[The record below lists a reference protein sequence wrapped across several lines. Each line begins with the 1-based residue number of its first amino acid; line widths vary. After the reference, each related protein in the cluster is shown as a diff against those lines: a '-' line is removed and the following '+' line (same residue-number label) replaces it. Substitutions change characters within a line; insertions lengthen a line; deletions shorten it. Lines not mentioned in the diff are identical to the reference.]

1 MIYRKEVDCDTAVWL
16 LYPSEERHTPYKRSA
31 LTLLVEDTSREGIR
45 RLVEEE
51 GLADFALR
59 HDIILAV
66 PVAPREG
73 WLPTAAN
80 LERLARIHGGIT
92 KPENKPDLDDLRKK
106 LFTKKSKNDLEYFT
120 NLLALRDGVMADGQP
135 DPFLPINREFRAT
148 AQDEADAERI
158 ATQIKEAIEYAD
170 GDPAVFSNDLRRR
183 CGMSRR

>member
-1 MIYRKEVDCDTAVWL
+1 M
-16 LYPSEERHTPYKRSA
+16 SEEEIEKQNPDNEPEMTAKEYINQIKD
-31 LTLLVEDTSREGIR
+31 LKEKTVSREEYDRIKNDNK
-45 RLVEEE
+45 E
-51 GLADFALR
+51 LAKAL
-59 HDIILAV
+59 IN
-66 PVAPREG
+66 G
-73 WLPTAAN
+73 TGAN
-80 LERLARIHGGIT
+80 IPGIT
-92 KPENKPDLDDLRKK
+92 KPEEKPDLDDLRKK

-148 AQDEADAERI
+148 EQDEADAERI

>member
-1 MIYRKEVDCDTAVWL
+1 M
-16 LYPSEERHTPYKRSA
+16 SEEEREQQNPDNDPEMTASEYINQINNLREN
-31 LTLLVEDTSREGIR
+31 TVSREEYERIKNDNR
-45 RLVEEE
+45 E
-51 GLADFALR
+51 LAKAL
-59 HDIILAV
+59 IN
-66 PVAPREG
+66 G
-73 WLPTAAN
+73 TGAN
-80 LERLARIHGGIT
+80 IPGIT

-135 DPFLPINREFRAT
+135 DPFLPVNREFRAT

>member
-1 MIYRKEVDCDTAVWL
+1 M
-16 LYPSEERHTPYKRSA
+16 SEEEREQQNPDNEPEMTANEYINQINDLKER
-31 LTLLVEDTSREGIR
+31 TVSREEYERIKNDNKK
-45 RLVEEE
+45 
-51 GLADFALR
+51 LAKAL
-59 HDIILAV
+59 IN
-66 PVAPREG
+66 G
-73 WLPTAAN
+73 TGAN
-80 LERLARIHGGIT
+80 IPGIT
-92 KPENKPDLDDLRKK
+92 KPEEKPDLDDLRKK

>member
-1 MIYRKEVDCDTAVWL
+1 M
-16 LYPSEERHTPYKRSA
+16 SEEEKEQLNPDNEPEMTAKEYINQIKD
-31 LTLLVEDTSREGIR
+31 LKEKTVSREEYDRIKNDNK
-45 RLVEEE
+45 E
-51 GLADFALR
+51 LAKAL
-59 HDIILAV
+59 IN
-66 PVAPREG
+66 G
-73 WLPTAAN
+73 TGAN
-80 LERLARIHGGIT
+80 IPGIT
-92 KPENKPDLDDLRKK
+92 KPEEKPDLDDLRKK

>member
-1 MIYRKEVDCDTAVWL
+1 M
-16 LYPSEERHTPYKRSA
+16 SEEEREQQNPDNEPEMTANEYINQINDLKER
-31 LTLLVEDTSREGIR
+31 TVSREEYERIKNDNR
-45 RLVEEE
+45 E
-51 GLADFALR
+51 LAKAL
-59 HDIILAV
+59 IN
-66 PVAPREG
+66 G
-73 WLPTAAN
+73 TGAN
-80 LERLARIHGGIT
+80 IPGIT
-92 KPENKPDLDDLRKK
+92 KPEEKPDLDDLRKK

>member
-1 MIYRKEVDCDTAVWL
+1 M
-16 LYPSEERHTPYKRSA
+16 SEEEREQQNPDNEPEMTAKEYINQINDLKEK
-31 LTLLVEDTSREGIR
+31 TVSREEYERIKNDNR
-45 RLVEEE
+45 E
-51 GLADFALR
+51 LAKAL
-59 HDIILAV
+59 IN
-66 PVAPREG
+66 G
-73 WLPTAAN
+73 TGAN
-80 LERLARIHGGIT
+80 IPGIT
-92 KPENKPDLDDLRKK
+92 KPEEKPDLDDLRKK

>member
-1 MIYRKEVDCDTAVWL
+1 M
-16 LYPSEERHTPYKRSA
+16 SEEEREQQNPDNEPEMTANEYINQINDLKER
-31 LTLLVEDTSREGIR
+31 TVSREEYERIKNDNR
-45 RLVEEE
+45 E
-51 GLADFALR
+51 LAKAL
-59 HDIILAV
+59 IN
-66 PVAPREG
+66 G
-73 WLPTAAN
+73 TGAN
-80 LERLARIHGGIT
+80 IPGIT

>member
-1 MIYRKEVDCDTAVWL
+1 M
-16 LYPSEERHTPYKRSA
+16 SEEEREQQNPENEPEMTAKEYINQINDLKER
-31 LTLLVEDTSREGIR
+31 TVSREEYERIKNDNK
-45 RLVEEE
+45 E
-51 GLADFALR
+51 LAKAL
-59 HDIILAV
+59 IN
-66 PVAPREG
+66 G
-73 WLPTAAN
+73 TGAN
-80 LERLARIHGGIT
+80 IPGIT
-92 KPENKPDLDDLRKK
+92 KPEKKPDLDDLRKK

>member
-1 MIYRKEVDCDTAVWL
+1 M
-16 LYPSEERHTPYKRSA
+16 SEEKEQQNPDNEPEMTAKEYINQINDLKEK
-31 LTLLVEDTSREGIR
+31 TVSREEYERIKNDNK
-45 RLVEEE
+45 E
-51 GLADFALR
+51 LAKAL
-59 HDIILAV
+59 IN
-66 PVAPREG
+66 G
-73 WLPTAAN
+73 TGAN
-80 LERLARIHGGIT
+80 IPGIT
-92 KPENKPDLDDLRKK
+92 KPEEKPDLDDLRKK

-120 NLLALRDGVMADGQP
+120 NLLALRDGVIADGQP

>member
-1 MIYRKEVDCDTAVWL
+1 M
-16 LYPSEERHTPYKRSA
+16 SEEEREQQNPDNEPEMTANEYINQIKD
-31 LTLLVEDTSREGIR
+31 LKEKTVSREEYERIKNDNK
-45 RLVEEE
+45 E
-51 GLADFALR
+51 LAKAL
-59 HDIILAV
+59 IN
-66 PVAPREG
+66 G
-73 WLPTAAN
+73 TGAN
-80 LERLARIHGGIT
+80 IPGIT
-92 KPENKPDLDDLRKK
+92 KPEEKPDLDDLRKK

>member
-1 MIYRKEVDCDTAVWL
+1 M
-16 LYPSEERHTPYKRSA
+16 SEEEREPQNPDNEPEMTAKEYINQIKD
-31 LTLLVEDTSREGIR
+31 LKEKTVSREEYERIKNDNK
-45 RLVEEE
+45 E
-51 GLADFALR
+51 LAKAL
-59 HDIILAV
+59 IN
-66 PVAPREG
+66 G
-73 WLPTAAN
+73 TGAN
-80 LERLARIHGGIT
+80 IPGIT
-92 KPENKPDLDDLRKK
+92 KPEEKPDLDDLRKK

>member
-1 MIYRKEVDCDTAVWL
+1 M
-16 LYPSEERHTPYKRSA
+16 SEEEREKQDPDNEPEMTAKEYINQINDLKEK
-31 LTLLVEDTSREGIR
+31 TVSREEYERIKNDNR
-45 RLVEEE
+45 E
-51 GLADFALR
+51 LAKAL
-59 HDIILAV
+59 INGTGASI
-66 PVAPREG
+66 P
-73 WLPTAAN
+73 
-80 LERLARIHGGIT
+80 GIT
-92 KPENKPDLDDLRKK
+92 KPEEKPDLDDLRKK

>member
-1 MIYRKEVDCDTAVWL
+1 MAEEEKEKQNPDNEPEMTANEYINQINDLKEKTV
-16 LYPSEERHTPYKRSA
+16 
-31 LTLLVEDTSREGIR
+31 SREEYERIKNDNR
-45 RLVEEE
+45 E
-51 GLADFALR
+51 LAKAL
-59 HDIILAV
+59 IN
-66 PVAPREG
+66 G
-73 WLPTAAN
+73 TGAN
-80 LERLARIHGGIT
+80 IPGIT
-92 KPENKPDLDDLRKK
+92 KPEKKPDLDDLRKK

>member
-1 MIYRKEVDCDTAVWL
+1 MAEEEKEQQIPDNEPEMTAAEYINQINDLKSKTV
-16 LYPSEERHTPYKRSA
+16 
-31 LTLLVEDTSREGIR
+31 SREEYERIKNDNK
-45 RLVEEE
+45 E
-51 GLADFALR
+51 LAKAL
-59 HDIILAV
+59 IN
-66 PVAPREG
+66 G
-73 WLPTAAN
+73 TGAN
-80 LERLARIHGGIT
+80 IPGIT
-92 KPENKPDLDDLRKK
+92 IPEEKPDLDDLRKK

>member
-1 MIYRKEVDCDTAVWL
+1 M
-16 LYPSEERHTPYKRSA
+16 SEEEKEQQNPDNEPEMTANEYINQINDLKERT
-31 LTLLVEDTSREGIR
+31 VSREEYERIKNDNR
-45 RLVEEE
+45 E
-51 GLADFALR
+51 LAKAL
-59 HDIILAV
+59 IN
-66 PVAPREG
+66 G
-73 WLPTAAN
+73 TGAN
-80 LERLARIHGGIT
+80 IPGIT
-92 KPENKPDLDDLRKK
+92 KPEKKPDLDDLRKK

>member
-1 MIYRKEVDCDTAVWL
+1 M
-16 LYPSEERHTPYKRSA
+16 SEEEREQQNPDNEPEMTAKEYINQINDLKEK
-31 LTLLVEDTSREGIR
+31 TVSREEYDRIKNDNR
-45 RLVEEE
+45 E
-51 GLADFALR
+51 LAKAL
-59 HDIILAV
+59 IN
-66 PVAPREG
+66 G
-73 WLPTAAN
+73 TGAN
-80 LERLARIHGGIT
+80 IPGIT
-92 KPENKPDLDDLRKK
+92 KPEEKPDLDDLRKK

>member
-1 MIYRKEVDCDTAVWL
+1 M
-16 LYPSEERHTPYKRSA
+16 SEEEREQQNPDNEPEMTAKEYINQIKD
-31 LTLLVEDTSREGIR
+31 LKEKTVSREEYDRIKNDNK
-45 RLVEEE
+45 E
-51 GLADFALR
+51 LAKAL
-59 HDIILAV
+59 IN
-66 PVAPREG
+66 G
-73 WLPTAAN
+73 TGAN
-80 LERLARIHGGIT
+80 IPGIT

-170 GDPAVFSNDLRRR
+170 GDPAVFSTDLRRR

>member
-1 MIYRKEVDCDTAVWL
+1 M
-16 LYPSEERHTPYKRSA
+16 SEEEREQQNPDNEPEMTASEYISQINNLREN
-31 LTLLVEDTSREGIR
+31 TVSREEYERIKNDNR
-45 RLVEEE
+45 E
-51 GLADFALR
+51 LAKAL
-59 HDIILAV
+59 IN
-66 PVAPREG
+66 G
-73 WLPTAAN
+73 TGAN
-80 LERLARIHGGIT
+80 IPGIT
-92 KPENKPDLDDLRKK
+92 KPEKKPDLDDLRKK

>member
-1 MIYRKEVDCDTAVWL
+1 M
-16 LYPSEERHTPYKRSA
+16 SEEEREQQNPENEPEMTAKEYINQIKD
-31 LTLLVEDTSREGIR
+31 LKEKTVSREEYERIKNDNK
-45 RLVEEE
+45 E
-51 GLADFALR
+51 LAKAL
-59 HDIILAV
+59 IN
-66 PVAPREG
+66 G
-73 WLPTAAN
+73 TGAN
-80 LERLARIHGGIT
+80 IPGIT
-92 KPENKPDLDDLRKK
+92 KPEEKPDLDDLRKK

>member
-1 MIYRKEVDCDTAVWL
+1 M
-16 LYPSEERHTPYKRSA
+16 SEEEREQQNPENEPEMTANEYINLINDLKER
-31 LTLLVEDTSREGIR
+31 TVSREEYERIKNDNR
-45 RLVEEE
+45 E
-51 GLADFALR
+51 LAKAL
-59 HDIILAV
+59 IN
-66 PVAPREG
+66 G
-73 WLPTAAN
+73 TGAN
-80 LERLARIHGGIT
+80 IPGIT

>member
-1 MIYRKEVDCDTAVWL
+1 MLEEEIEEQNPDNGLQMTANEYINQINNLRENTV
-16 LYPSEERHTPYKRSA
+16 
-31 LTLLVEDTSREGIR
+31 SREEYERIKNDNK
-45 RLVEEE
+45 E
-51 GLADFALR
+51 LAKAL
-59 HDIILAV
+59 IN
-66 PVAPREG
+66 G
-73 WLPTAAN
+73 TGAN
-80 LERLARIHGGIT
+80 IPGIT

-135 DPFLPINREFRAT
+135 DPFLPVNREFRAT

-158 ATQIKEAIEYAD
+158 ATQIKEAIEYAN

>member
-1 MIYRKEVDCDTAVWL
+1 M
-16 LYPSEERHTPYKRSA
+16 SEEEKEQQNPDNEPEMTAKEYINQINDLKERT
-31 LTLLVEDTSREGIR
+31 VSREEYERIKNDNR
-45 RLVEEE
+45 E
-51 GLADFALR
+51 LAKAL
-59 HDIILAV
+59 IN
-66 PVAPREG
+66 G
-73 WLPTAAN
+73 TGAN
-80 LERLARIHGGIT
+80 IPGIT
-92 KPENKPDLDDLRKK
+92 KPEEKPDLDDLRKK

>member
-1 MIYRKEVDCDTAVWL
+1 M
-16 LYPSEERHTPYKRSA
+16 SEEEREQQNPDNEPEMTANEYINQIKD
-31 LTLLVEDTSREGIR
+31 LKEKTVSREEYDRIKNDNK
-45 RLVEEE
+45 E
-51 GLADFALR
+51 LAKAL
-59 HDIILAV
+59 IN
-66 PVAPREG
+66 G
-73 WLPTAAN
+73 TGAN
-80 LERLARIHGGIT
+80 IPGIT

>member
-1 MIYRKEVDCDTAVWL
+1 M
-16 LYPSEERHTPYKRSA
+16 SEEEKEQQNPDNEPEMTAKEYINQINDLKERT
-31 LTLLVEDTSREGIR
+31 VSREEYERIKNDNR
-45 RLVEEE
+45 E
-51 GLADFALR
+51 LAKAL
-59 HDIILAV
+59 IN
-66 PVAPREG
+66 G
-73 WLPTAAN
+73 TGAN
-80 LERLARIHGGIT
+80 IPGIT
-92 KPENKPDLDDLRKK
+92 KPEEKPDLDDLRKK

-183 CGMSRR
+183 CGISRR

>member
-1 MIYRKEVDCDTAVWL
+1 M
-16 LYPSEERHTPYKRSA
+16 SEEEREQQNPDNEPEMTANEYINQIKD
-31 LTLLVEDTSREGIR
+31 LKENTVSREEYERIKNDNK
-45 RLVEEE
+45 E
-51 GLADFALR
+51 LAKAL
-59 HDIILAV
+59 IN
-66 PVAPREG
+66 G
-73 WLPTAAN
+73 TGAN
-80 LERLARIHGGIT
+80 IPGIT
-92 KPENKPDLDDLRKK
+92 KPEEKPDLDDLRKK

>member
-1 MIYRKEVDCDTAVWL
+1 M
-16 LYPSEERHTPYKRSA
+16 SEEEKEQQNPDNEPEMTAKEYINQIKD
-31 LTLLVEDTSREGIR
+31 LKEKTVSREEYERIKNDNK
-45 RLVEEE
+45 E
-51 GLADFALR
+51 LAKAL
-59 HDIILAV
+59 IN
-66 PVAPREG
+66 G
-73 WLPTAAN
+73 TGAN
-80 LERLARIHGGIT
+80 IPGIT

-106 LFTKKSKNDLEYFT
+106 LFTEKSKNDLEYFT

-158 ATQIKEAIEYAD
+158 ATQIKEAIKYAD

>member
-1 MIYRKEVDCDTAVWL
+1 M
-16 LYPSEERHTPYKRSA
+16 SEEEREKQNPDNEPEITANEYINQIKD
-31 LTLLVEDTSREGIR
+31 LKEKTVSREEYERIKNDNK
-45 RLVEEE
+45 E
-51 GLADFALR
+51 LAKAL
-59 HDIILAV
+59 IN
-66 PVAPREG
+66 G
-73 WLPTAAN
+73 TGAN
-80 LERLARIHGGIT
+80 IPGIT

>member
-1 MIYRKEVDCDTAVWL
+1 M
-16 LYPSEERHTPYKRSA
+16 SEEREQQNPDNEPEMTAKEYINQINDLKER
-31 LTLLVEDTSREGIR
+31 TVSREEYERIKNDNK
-45 RLVEEE
+45 E
-51 GLADFALR
+51 LAKAL
-59 HDIILAV
+59 IN
-66 PVAPREG
+66 G
-73 WLPTAAN
+73 TGAN
-80 LERLARIHGGIT
+80 IPGIT

>member
-1 MIYRKEVDCDTAVWL
+1 M
-16 LYPSEERHTPYKRSA
+16 SEEEREQQNPDNEPEMTAKEYINQINDLKERTVSRDEYERIKNDNRELAKA
-31 LTLLVEDTSREGIR
+31 LINGTG
-45 RLVEEE
+45 
-51 GLADFALR
+51 
-59 HDIILAV
+59 
-66 PVAPREG
+66 
-73 WLPTAAN
+73 AN
-80 LERLARIHGGIT
+80 IPGIT
-92 KPENKPDLDDLRKK
+92 KPEEKPDLDDLRKK

>member
-1 MIYRKEVDCDTAVWL
+1 M
-16 LYPSEERHTPYKRSA
+16 SEEEREQQNPDNEPEMTANEYINQINNLRENTVSRQEYERIRNDNKELAKA
-31 LTLLVEDTSREGIR
+31 LINGTG
-45 RLVEEE
+45 
-51 GLADFALR
+51 
-59 HDIILAV
+59 
-66 PVAPREG
+66 
-73 WLPTAAN
+73 AN
-80 LERLARIHGGIT
+80 IPGIT
-92 KPENKPDLDDLRKK
+92 QPEEKPDLNDLRKK

-170 GDPAVFSNDLRRR
+170 GDPSVFSNALRRR

>member
-1 MIYRKEVDCDTAVWL
+1 M
-16 LYPSEERHTPYKRSA
+16 SEEEKEKLNPDNEPEMTASEYINQIKD
-31 LTLLVEDTSREGIR
+31 LKEKTVSREEYERIKNDNK
-45 RLVEEE
+45 E
-51 GLADFALR
+51 LAKAL
-59 HDIILAV
+59 IN
-66 PVAPREG
+66 G
-73 WLPTAAN
+73 TGAN
-80 LERLARIHGGIT
+80 IPGIT
-92 KPENKPDLDDLRKK
+92 KPEEKPDLDDLRKK

>member
-1 MIYRKEVDCDTAVWL
+1 M
-16 LYPSEERHTPYKRSA
+16 SEEEREQQNPENEPEMTANEYINQINDLKER
-31 LTLLVEDTSREGIR
+31 TVSREEYERIKNDNR
-45 RLVEEE
+45 E
-51 GLADFALR
+51 LAKAL
-59 HDIILAV
+59 IN
-66 PVAPREG
+66 G
-73 WLPTAAN
+73 TGAN
-80 LERLARIHGGIT
+80 IPGIT

-170 GDPAVFSNDLRRR
+170 GDPAEFSNDLRRR

>member
-1 MIYRKEVDCDTAVWL
+1 M
-16 LYPSEERHTPYKRSA
+16 SEEEREQQNPENEPGMTANEYINQINNLREN
-31 LTLLVEDTSREGIR
+31 TVSREEYERIKNDNK
-45 RLVEEE
+45 E
-51 GLADFALR
+51 LAKAL
-59 HDIILAV
+59 IN
-66 PVAPREG
+66 G
-73 WLPTAAN
+73 TGAN
-80 LERLARIHGGIT
+80 IPGIT
-92 KPENKPDLDDLRKK
+92 KPEEKPDLDDLRKK

>member
-1 MIYRKEVDCDTAVWL
+1 MAEEEKEKQNPDNEPEMTAKEYINQINDLKEKTV
-16 LYPSEERHTPYKRSA
+16 
-31 LTLLVEDTSREGIR
+31 SREEYERIKNDNR
-45 RLVEEE
+45 E
-51 GLADFALR
+51 LAKAL
-59 HDIILAV
+59 IN
-66 PVAPREG
+66 G
-73 WLPTAAN
+73 TGAN
-80 LERLARIHGGIT
+80 IPGIT

-120 NLLALRDGVMADGQP
+120 NLLALRDSVMADGQP

>member
-1 MIYRKEVDCDTAVWL
+1 MAEEEKEKQNPDNEPEMTANEYINQINNLRENTV
-16 LYPSEERHTPYKRSA
+16 
-31 LTLLVEDTSREGIR
+31 SREEYERIKNDNK
-45 RLVEEE
+45 E
-51 GLADFALR
+51 LAKAL
-59 HDIILAV
+59 INGTGATI
-66 PVAPREG
+66 P
-73 WLPTAAN
+73 
-80 LERLARIHGGIT
+80 GIT
-92 KPENKPDLDDLRKK
+92 KPEQKPDLDDLRKK

-120 NLLALRDGVMADGQP
+120 NLLALRDGIMADGQP